1 MRINKGG
8 KIGLL
13 ILLISFTI
21 MTILILTNHQ
31 IHDLVMWVFVSGMS
45 IVFISAIVS
54 LSMRSRLR

>member
-13 ILLISFTI
+13 IILISFTMMI
-21 MTILILTNHQ
+21 ILILTNHQ
-31 IHDLVMWVFVSGMS
+31 IYDEVMWVFRSGII

-54 LSMRSRLR
+54 LSKRSRL